1 MPGSGIRDDVA
12 PWSFFLPVTLAV
24 VVGVLAAGWVQRG
37 IDRVFPGDE
46 RREAVADAAT
56 AEMRAQ
62 QAGGHAAA
70 PAQAAAPVTPQPQQD
85 AALTRAAD
93 DDASAASV
101 ASATADATAAGTPAV
116 PDTAQAG
123 EGHTEPPLP
132 VLPGAIVAIRE
143 GAPEACINGSIAV
156 RDVNGWQQR
165 LENDAPVACV
175 ERSAA
180 PR

>member
-24 VVGVLAAGWVQRG
+24 VVGVLAAGLVQRG

-46 RREAVADAAT
+46 RREAVADAVT
-56 AEMRAQ
+56 AELPAQ
-62 QAGGHAAA
+62 RVDGRAAA
-70 PAQAAAPVTPQPQQD
+70 QAQASAPAVPQRQPEATQ
-85 AALTRAAD
+85 TRAVD
-93 DDASAASV
+93 EDASAASA
-101 ASATADATAAGTPAV
+101 ASATADAVATGTPAA

-123 EGHTEPPLP
+123 EGGAEPPLP

-175 ERSAA
+175 ERSLA